1 MQKNGEDLRKCLI
14 DLILSEWRV
23 RISEEYMTAESLNKI
38 HEEQDEGF
46 KKLINE
52 LSEQQTKIRHVESNY
67 SPKIEVIEM
76 LKPFAEKASL

>member
-1 MQKNGEDLRKCLI
+1 
-14 DLILSEWRV
+14 
-23 RISEEYMTAESLNKI
+23 MTAESLNKI